1 MDVQLEEGRGGFKE
15 RSVAVGKQAALQ
27 KQLQDLQRSY
37 QVPDACSLFAL
48 IAVACYHASYG
59 QMLCPFVIT
68 QVGEVHKHAV
78 SIWLLIYHSGLDQA
92 L

>member
-37 QVPDACSLFAL
+37 QVSDACLVAL
-48 IAVACYHASYG
+48 VVVACYHACYG
-59 QMLCPFVIT
+59 QMLCPVVIT
-68 QVGEVHKHAV
+68 QSWGGERACSKH
-78 SIWLLIYHSGLDQA
+78 LLADISFRT
-92 L
+92 